1 MTIRQ
6 DSGETYLG
14 YPTPSLAGTKSD
26 GALDYTAGRCRKG
39 RGAPVGCYAGRHNLK
54 VSLPTSAINN
64 LIDHSFA
71 GGPYG
76 LIVTNEN
83 TIVGDINTSIES
95 DASNR
100 IITAGFTGGYVTKGT
115 ELKRKYFADS
125 VEQIV
130 DGYMISANETEIQNP
145 SVTQNSVE
153 YYFNLLTDDQ
163 VSAKIACSCAS
174 TFNRDS
180 YYIDIDFNCIDEL
193 EDAQQVYYDI
203 YGSATAP
210 EICNLPSVAQEN
222 EFDAL
227 VPETDDECED
237 NQ

>member
-1 MTIRQ
+1 
-6 DSGETYLG
+6 
-14 YPTPSLAGTKSD
+14 
-26 GALDYTAGRCRKG
+26 
-39 RGAPVGCYAGRHNLK
+39 

-100 IITAGFTGGYVTKGT
+100 IITTGFTGGYVTKGT